1 MASVDNVRIEME
13 RSDGDSRANVEEA
26 RSDTTTSET
35 SLSKR
40 TRLLRACIPI
50 GTVVIIIATILILV
64 AWNRDGI
71 KDVLDELNPSQSVAM
86 TIAWL
91 CIGCG
96 FIWLGLF
103 FPASIFVL
111 ATGYFYELHFGLIVL
126 YIWIVIGIVFEY
138 YVGRYCAKHYLT
150 VELMRRWF
158 PHETKYFLSF
168 KKAFR
173 EEPYKLSFLIVSAPI
188 PLGFNLIL
196 IGIFTDVDFFPY
208 FSMAMASCTLFMVPV
223 CILASNAD
231 NLEDALDPS
240 GSILDFV
247 ILLVSIVISIV
258 NLVYIPR
265 VVGRNLRRY
274 SRSGPEL
281 ESELPA
287 IEDTDPS

>member
-1 MASVDNVRIEME
+1 
-13 RSDGDSRANVEEA
+13 
-26 RSDTTTSET
+26 
-35 SLSKR
+35 
-40 TRLLRACIPI
+40 
-50 GTVVIIIATILILV
+50 
-64 AWNRDGI
+64 
-71 KDVLDELNPSQSVAM
+71 M